1 VAMRFSANEPGISG
15 PFAERVGISGSFA
28 ERNVEQTDP
37 VAHLWRETELWA
49 HLRKDI

>member
-1 VAMRFSANEPGISG
+1 MAIGFSANKPVISG
-15 PFAERVGISGSFA
+15 PFAKRVGISGSFA
-28 ERNVEQTDP
+28 ERDVEQTDS